1 MAEAVQTVTGSDAT
15 KTAAKPFW
23 ERSPL
28 ARLTALIAP
37 YWPRFTAGTALL
49 LLNSVVSLAIPL
61 TVREVVDGVTN
72 SRSVNLS
79 TAMIGLVA
87 VALISAVLNFGQ
99 TYLLAF
105 VGERLVA
112 DLRRKAFAHLQ
123 SLSLSFYENQ
133 RVGDLTSRL
142 SNDVT
147 AVQGGLTNNIPG
159 TFQQIITLLGGG
171 ALIVFFNWRLIFLV
185 VLLVP
190 PVFLIG
196 RNLGKR
202 LEATSKASQ
211 EALGQA
217 TTVLEET
224 LSAPRVVKAFNRED
238 YEAQRYG
245 EAVEQTFQ
253 VAVRRIRIGA
263 AFGPIM
269 TLLGFGV
276 LIAILWFGIN
286 EIQAGRLTAGSLVM
300 LLLLVFMVSGPLAG
314 LASTYSNL
322 RSASGAAARIF
333 ELLDTEAEIADS
345 PNAQPLPEVTGAV
358 TFDHISFHYE
368 NGREVIHDLT
378 LDIAPGQVVALVGP
392 SGAGKTTLAALIPR
406 FYDVQ
411 GGRMLIDGHDVKD
424 VRLRDLRS
432 HIGVVP
438 QEPILFGGTLRDNIR
453 YGKLIAGQAEVEAAA
468 RAANLGGLVK
478 ELTDGY
484 DTIIGERGVKLSGGQ
499 RQRVAI
505 ARALLRNP
513 RILILDE
520 ATSALDNESEA
531 LIKSALE
538 RLMQHRTVV
547 IIAHRLTTVEKADRI
562 IVMDG
567 GRIAEQ
573 GTHAELLAADGLYR
587 RLYTGYQEAAAHAA
601 EDDAALPDL
610 ELLMGQEL
618 GRPAPESNKSSL
630 AAFA

>member
-1 MAEAVQTVTGSDAT
+1 
-15 KTAAKPFW
+15 
-23 ERSPL
+23 
-28 ARLTALIAP
+28 
-37 YWPRFTAGTALL
+37 
-49 LLNSVVSLAIPL
+49 
-61 TVREVVDGVTN
+61 
-72 SRSVNLS
+72 
-79 TAMIGLVA
+79 
-87 VALISAVLNFGQ
+87 
-99 TYLLAF
+99 
-105 VGERLVA
+105 
-112 DLRRKAFAHLQ
+112 
-123 SLSLSFYENQ
+123 
-133 RVGDLTSRL
+133 
-142 SNDVT
+142 
-147 AVQGGLTNNIPG
+147 
-159 TFQQIITLLGGG
+159 
-171 ALIVFFNWRLIFLV
+171 
-185 VLLVP
+185 
-190 PVFLIG
+190 
-196 RNLGKR
+196 
-202 LEATSKASQ
+202 
-211 EALGQA
+211 
-217 TTVLEET
+217 
-224 LSAPRVVKAFNRED
+224 
-238 YEAQRYG
+238 
-245 EAVEQTFQ
+245 
-253 VAVRRIRIGA
+253 
-263 AFGPIM
+263 M
-269 TLLGFGV
+269 TLLGFAV

-345 PNAQPLPEVTGAV
+345 PNAQPLPEITGAV
-358 TFDHISFHYE
+358 TFDHITFHYE
-368 NGREVIHDLT
+368 NGPEVLHDLT

-453 YGKLIAGQAEVEAAA
+453 YGKLTAGQAEVEAAA

-478 ELTDGY
+478 ELSDGY

-630 AAFA
+630 AALA